1 MPKKDAKGGGKG
13 KGKDASD
20 GGDDKGKKGL
30 KAATSINV
38 RHILVS
44 ILFFLSRTCHTSYGY
59 ILYAMFYLLQLIS
72 PSV

>member
-1 MPKKDAKGGGKG
+1 MAKKDAKGGKG

-20 GGDDKGKKGL
+20 GDDKGKKGL

-44 ILFFLSRTCHTSYGY
+44 ISLLSVTCTIRYGY
-59 ILYAMFYLLQLIS
+59 PLYLIS
-72 PSV
+72 